1 MDKNQLLS
9 VEQNL
14 NIKQQELA
22 QMQML
27 VEQQK
32 TELDSQ
38 TAQELSQRLGNL
50 YKEYATLKQKI
61 AVLYSNEAV
70 YEQLQQANT
79 PQVVTTQQTIPSPVV
94 KPAIQTAQN
103 AQPQAQQN
111 SQNAQAHIQQR
122 RPASF
127 KPAKPKRDL
136 EKALGKNV
144 MGVMAS
150 VLIFVALILFAIVA
164 LPSMTDTI
172 KMAAMFIISGGITG
186 IGVMLMRK
194 DQSNAFNASIAGCGI
209 GAVFISLMTTRMYFN
224 AINDYVLYITLLIWA
239 AAVAFFSKDK
249 NKVFVVIAE
258 VGISV
263 ATLIGLAGLFGED
276 AAAGLKANM
285 LIAFALLS
293 EIAIYYFNSTDEMDN
308 DIFMHF
314 PHAIRA
320 FAMTIMFIILA
331 DTNSLENVPIMMVAF
346 IGIGLYLLSRTDGDK
361 GKDLILTTYV
371 LPITLAFNNYAI
383 ALCNGAEN
391 VEPYIIL
398 IGIAIIFHL
407 FTYFYNKYKVAVGA
421 SHIAIIACA
430 IYFMSEVSS
439 ADSLEVMTI
448 LVPAALVLMPIML
461 MTNYCKE
468 NYWKWL
474 SAGLPLF
481 FVVLWNDIGGLTQGQ
496 ILVGFVI
503 ALIYTLANFH
513 ILDDIKDDILRICL
527 YIASMITFPL
537 IFGDIIDC
545 LNVEGLVAEAI
556 IENIY
561 VTCAYVPL
569 VLVYLW
575 VDKKDCITREKDI
588 TVLQNIIMGI
598 LILVGSISLH
608 EGAYLWLYKEDP
620 IAYRAAETAWTVSS
634 WVVGLTLIGLNAL
647 RTVPML
653 NKGKGYGIGVSAA
666 YVVSLW
672 SIITRISDVNYIVS
686 ITMLLLAIGM
696 IVMGFK
702 INLDEGVGNKEMRLF
717 GLVLSMVVTVKLLM
731 LDIEHNNLLET
742 SGYLLLAGVLCFAI
756 SFAYNRLDK
765 VMVRE
770 QLEASDEEPEVVD
783 TLENS

>member
-14 NIKQQELA
+14 NVKQQELA
-22 QMQML
+22 QMQMII
-27 VEQQK
+27 EQQK
-32 TELDSQ
+32 AELDSQ
-38 TAQELSQRLGNL
+38 TAQELSQRLGTL
-50 YKEYATLKQKI
+50 YQEYAALKQQI
-61 AVLYSNEAV
+61 SVLRANEAV
-70 YEQLQQANT
+70 YERLQQVNSQ
-79 PQVVTTQQTIPSPVV
+79 QVVMTQQTASIPVGQSAVQAV
-94 KPAIQTAQN
+94 QN
-103 AQPQAQQN
+103 VQPQAQQN
-111 SQNAQAHIQQR
+111 RQNTQSRVQPR
-122 RPASF
+122 RPMPP
-127 KPAKPKRDL
+127 KPVKPKRDL

-172 KMAAMFIISGGITG
+172 KMFAMFVISGGITG

-285 LIAFALLS
+285 LIAFAMLS

-308 DIFMHF
+308 DIFMHL
-314 PHAIRA
+314 PHAIRT
-320 FAMTIMFIILA
+320 FAMTVMFIILS
-331 DTNSLENVPIMMVAF
+331 DYDNLKNVPVMMVVF
-346 IGIGLYLLSRTDGDK
+346 IGIGLYLLTRTDGDK
-361 GKDLILTTYV
+361 GKNLLLTTYV
-371 LPITLAFNNYAI
+371 LPITLVVNDYAV

-391 VEPYIIL
+391 VEPYIVL
-398 IGIAIIFHL
+398 IGVAIIFHI

-421 SHIAIIACA
+421 SHIAIVACS
-430 IYFMSEVSS
+430 IYFMSEVSC

-448 LVPAALVLMPIML
+448 LLPSALVLLPITL
-461 MTNYCKE
+461 MAHYHKE
-468 NYWKWL
+468 DYWKWL

-481 FVVLWNDIGGLTQGQ
+481 FVVLWNDVGGLTQGQ

-503 ALIYTLANFH
+503 ALIYTLTNFH

-545 LNVEGLVAEAI
+545 LIVEGMVAEAI

-561 VTCAYVPL
+561 FTCAYVPL

-575 VDKKDCITREKDI
+575 VDKTDCITREKDI

-598 LILVGSISLH
+598 LILVGSIYLH
-608 EGAYLWLYKEDP
+608 DGAYLWIYEEDP
-620 IAYRAAETAWTVSS
+620 IAYRAAEVAWNVSS
-634 WVVGLTLIGLNAL
+634 WIIGLTLIGLNAL

-702 INLDEGVGNKEMRLF
+702 ISLDKGVGNKEMRLF

-731 LDIEHNNLLET
+731 MDIEHNNLLET

-770 QLEASDEEPEVVD
+770 QIEDSDEESEVVD

>member
-32 TELDSQ
+32 AEIDSQ

-50 YKEYATLKQKI
+50 YKEYAALKQQI
-61 AVLYSNEAV
+61 SVLYSNEAV
-70 YEQLQQANT
+70 YEQLQQANA
-79 PQVVTTQQTIPSPVV
+79 PQVVTTQRTIPSPVV
-94 KPAIQTAQN
+94 KPAIQNAQN
-103 AQPQAQQN
+103 AQAQASQN
-111 SQNAQAHIQQR
+111 RQNAQAHVQQR
-122 RPASF
+122 RPAPP
-127 KPAKPKRDL
+127 KPVKPKRDL

-293 EIAIYYFNSTDEMDN
+293 EIAIYYFNSTDDIKD
-308 DIFMHF
+308 DIFMHI
-314 PHAIRA
+314 PHALRV
-320 FAMTIMFIILA
+320 FVMSIMFIILY
-331 DTNSLENVPIMMVAF
+331 DFDNIPGVPIMMAVF
-346 IGIGLYLLSRTDGDK
+346 IGVGLYLLGRSEGRY
-361 GKDLILTTYV
+361 GKDLILFSYV
-371 LPITLAFNNYAI
+371 LPIMLVFNNYACVI
-383 ALCNGAEN
+383 CGEAEN
-391 VEPYIIL
+391 ILPYVVF
-398 IGIAIIFHL
+398 IGAAVIYHA
-407 FTYFYNKYKVAVGA
+407 FTYIYNEHKAPVVA
-421 SHIAIIACA
+421 SHIALCACA
-430 IYFMSEVSS
+430 IYFMDEV
-439 ADSLEVMTI
+439 AHGDSLEVMAILIPTI
-448 LVPAALVLMPIML
+448 FLLAPITIMAKH
-461 MTNYCKE
+461 TKE
-468 NYWKWL
+468 EYWKWI
-474 SAGLPLF
+474 SSILPFLATL
-481 FVVLWNDIGGLTQGQ
+481 LWYDIGGLSDGQ
-496 ILVGFVI
+496 ILLGFI
-503 ALIYTLANFH
+503 IGLAYVFVNFH
-513 ILDDIKDDILRICL
+513 ILDDKKDDILRMAL
-527 YIASMITFPL
+527 YVASLFAFPMM
-537 IFGDIIDC
+537 FGDIISC
-545 LNVEGLVAEAI
+545 WNVESATIKAFL
-556 IENIY
+556 ENIY
-561 VTCAYVPL
+561 IAFAYVPM
-569 VLVYLW
+569 VVVYLW
-575 VDKKDCITREKDI
+575 VDKTDCVVREKDI
-588 TVLQNIIMGI
+588 TILQNILMGI
-598 LILVGSISLH
+598 LIGIGAILLH
-608 EGAYLWLYKEDP
+608 EGARTWGYEIEAAKKVADSAYN
-620 IAYRAAETAWTVSS
+620 IAS
-634 WVVGLTLIGLNAL
+634 WAIGLTLIGLSAM
-647 RTVPML
+647 RTVSML
-653 NKGKGYGIGVSAA
+653 NRGKGYGIGVSAA

-702 INLDEGVGNKEMRLF
+702 ISLDEGVGNKEMRLF

-770 QLEASDEEPEVVD
+770 QLEASDEAPEVVD